1 MTESRVPLHP
11 PLTAE
16 VSAPLPSSLTTR
28 GDVMGEADGTMVAG
42 ERGTFRVRLVL
53 TELLEAGLSIEAWR
67 HFVSDVEDVQC
78 DAPDQPAHF
87 SCRRSGGKVEIYAC
101 RNAPVHGPGSYFPYR
116 KFAGVRLPDDAESG
130 EQFVFEFRDVR
141 MQTYSDRP
149 FNVRFVLL
157 DGDELLGYFGDALFT
172 IEGGPPDNLRVTA
185 PTVVAV
191 AEPFG
196 LHVLFRD
203 RWGNPAGRLP
213 RPAEIELHPEG
224 LAFDRLTAD
233 EPAAAVI
240 LHDVELQRE
249 GVHYV
254 RVNHTGQGLR
264 GMSNP
269 IVVESEPEQ
278 RIYWGDIHQHACYN
292 DGRARPTESYQYGKR
307 VAHLDFGAVAP
318 HIMRTFGPPAIHME
332 APAQQGWRELREA
345 AAAAADDRFVALL
358 GYESGVRQLVGDMNV
373 YFSDP
378 QAEPPEKELNSRPDS
393 YEQFVEMLRDRPGD
407 VLLLPHAHAGGG
419 PGKFDLPKLSDIQ
432 TSVEICSVHGVFPDF
447 YHQWLGHG
455 HRVGVH
461 GAGDNHMPTMGN
473 ANPGAHYVNTNG
485 LTAAV
490 ARSLSQNDIW
500 AAFRDRHTYAV
511 TGNRRIYLDFSVGGT
526 PMGDIARAG
535 TIGLS
540 VVVAGTRPV
549 TRIEVVKNCEVVHTW
564 RPPLEQRRTLRVLWM
579 DTWPE
584 RRADDSTTR
593 GRLECPEGAL
603 RLREVFGIYNVV
615 EGIAQAK
622 DAIEFDTRAYSET
635 PRGALVDVPSSAA
648 DASLRFR
655 VEDSRWGRTMLKE
668 TFELPLRERCA
679 TAKCKLAAD
688 ESDLRQEF
696 SREIVVPEFRVSAEW
711 VNQDGPMTAELQWQD
726 QATDGDHYYVMV
738 EQLDGNRAW
747 SSPIW
752 IKSEHRS

>member
-1 MTESRVPLHP
+1 
-11 PLTAE
+11 
-16 VSAPLPSSLTTR
+16 
-28 GDVMGEADGTMVAG
+28 MGEADGTMVAG
-42 ERGTFRVRLVL
+42 ERGTFRVRLML
-53 TELLEAGLSIEAWR
+53 TEPLEAGLSIEAWR

-78 DAPDQPAHF
+78 DSPDEAAHF
-87 SCRRSGGKVEIYAC
+87 SCRCSDGKVESYAC

-116 KFAGVRLPDDAESG
+116 KFAGVRLPADAEPG

-191 AEPFG
+191 GEPFG
-196 LHVLFRD
+196 LHVLFCD
-203 RWGNPAGRLP
+203 RWGNPAGHLP
-213 RPAEIELHPEG
+213 PPAEIELRPEG

-233 EPAAAVI
+233 EPAAAVT
-240 LHDVELQRE
+240 LHNVALEKE
-249 GVHYV
+249 GVHHV
-254 RVNHTGQGLR
+254 QVNHSGERLR
-264 GMSNP
+264 GVSNP

-307 VAHLDFGAVAP
+307 VARLDFGAVAP
-318 HIMRTFGPPAIHME
+318 HIMRTFGPPAIHVD

-378 QAEPPEKELNSRPDS
+378 RAEPPEKELNSRPES
-393 YEQFVEMLRDRPGD
+393 YGQFVEMLRDRPGD

-419 PGKFDLPKLSDIQ
+419 PGKFDLPKLPDIQ
-432 TSVEICSVHGVFPDF
+432 TSVEICSVHGVFPEF
-447 YHQWLGHG
+447 YHQWLRHG

-461 GAGDNHMPTMGN
+461 GAGDNHMPAMGN

-490 ARSLSQNDIW
+490 APSLSQEDVW
-500 AAFRDRHTYAV
+500 AAFRDRRTYAA

-526 PMGDIARAG
+526 PMGGVAQPGRVS
-535 TIGLS
+535 LS
-540 VVVAGTRPV
+540 VVAAATRPV
-549 TRIEVVKNCEVVHTW
+549 TRIDVVKNCEVVQTW

-584 RRADDSTTR
+584 RRADDSETR
-593 GRLECPEGAL
+593 GAIQCSDGGL
-603 RLREVFGIYNVV
+603 RLREVLGIYNAV
-615 EGIAQAK
+615 ESIEQTDDGIR
-622 DAIEFDTRAYSET
+622 FDTRAYSET
-635 PRGALVDVPSSAA
+635 SRGALLDVSSP
-648 DASLRFR
+648 DPGASLMFR
-655 VEDSRWGRTMLKE
+655 VEDSRRGRKMLEE
-668 TFELPLRERCA
+668 TFELPLGERGA
-679 TAKCKLAAD
+679 SAKCKLTAD

-696 SREIVVPEFRVSAEW
+696 SREIVIPEFRVTAEW
-711 VNQDGPMTAELQWQD
+711 VNPDGPLTAELHWED
-726 QATDGDHYYVMV
+726 QATDGDHYYVMI

-752 IKSEHRS
+752 INK